1 MGANLLIHDIPGNM
15 PLTNDKILSGLFTE
29 TVSEIFGE
37 GNVEHTPWNCGTS
50 DLGDISCLM
59 PTIHPYVAGAEGTG
73 HGSDYYLVDP
83 VRACVSSA
91 KVLAAMTVKLLMGEG
106 EKAKEVLEH
115 YQPVFKTTEEYFD
128 AINAIKMCKKTV
140 VYNEDGTVVLDFQN
154 K

>member
-1 MGANLLIHDIPGNM
+1 M
-15 PLTNDKILSGLFTE
+15 
-29 TVSEIFGE
+29 
-37 GNVEHTPWNCGTS
+37 
-50 DLGDISCLM
+50 
-59 PTIHPYVAGAEGTG
+59 
-73 HGSDYYLVDP
+73 DP

-140 VYNEDGTVVLDFQN
+140 VYNEDGTIVLDFQN